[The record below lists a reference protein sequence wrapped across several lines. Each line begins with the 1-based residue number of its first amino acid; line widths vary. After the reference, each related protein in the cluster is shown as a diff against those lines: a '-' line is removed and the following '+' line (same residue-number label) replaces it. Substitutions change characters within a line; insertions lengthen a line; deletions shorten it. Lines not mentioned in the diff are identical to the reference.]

1 MSTTAVKH
9 QIARYFGG
17 DYDEQARAYLSSP
30 VPGLGAVRR
39 ARGKR
44 TNKRELHG
52 GMGTEQH
59 GSTMLVHLQSGSER
73 RVAFAGATQGMKR
86 ATYEVVLHVFLHST
100 ARAAEDA
107 QDAFDQLRDALF
119 DHFRAD
125 RTLGS
130 GGFEATLPDGSR
142 DPGGFQAA
150 EGENGELRWEMDPV
164 ETAGTVTR
172 GYLVVAFDVDQYLTG

>member
-1 MSTTAVKH
+1 MSVTAVKH
-9 QIARYFGG
+9 QICRYFGG
-17 DYDEQARAYLSSP
+17 EYNDRARAYLDSP
-30 VPGLGAVRR
+30 VDGLGAVRR

-44 TNKRELHG
+44 TNKRELHS

-59 GSTMLVHLQSGSER
+59 GSTMLVHIQSGTEK
-73 RVAFAGATQGMKR
+73 RVALGGATSGEKR

-107 QDAFDQLRDALF
+107 QDAFDALRDALF
-119 DHFRAD
+119 EHFRAD

-172 GYLVVAFDVDQYLTG
+172 GYLVMAFDVDQYLHG